1 MPPLA
6 KRMEVDETQ
15 LIEFFGVLPVHEDPE
30 EKEFFGSSM
39 FEITQHGLKLS
50 VSFSSHY
57 KDMSL
62 HLLFEGSQESFVE
75 ATVKCLSGIRIQ
87 SDPKI
92 LSVIG
97 KTRGASGNDP
107 DSVTRVMIS
116 LDPLRVVI
124 SD

>member
-1 MPPLA
+1 
-6 KRMEVDETQ
+6 MEVDETQ

-39 FEITQHGLKLS
+39 FEITQRDLKLS

-57 KDMSL
+57 EDMSL
-62 HLLFEGSQESFVE
+62 RLLFEGSQESFME
-75 ATVKCLSGIRIQ
+75 ATIKCLSGIRVQ
-87 SDPKI
+87 SDPKV
-92 LSVIG
+92 LSVVG
-97 KTRGASGNDP
+97 KTRGASGSDP
-107 DSVTRVMIS
+107 DSVVRVMIT